1 MLHQK
6 KRRNPDLAGGQVAA
20 WWREAQNTHVAVISQ
35 SFMFFLNFT
44 LGLKYKLIC
53 PHINYC
59 ITNFTKVTIKI
70 NF

>member
-35 SFMFFLNFT
+35 SFMFFF
-44 LGLKYKLIC
+44 
-53 PHINYC
+53 
-59 ITNFTKVTIKI
+59 
-70 NF
+70 